1 MVSRNFLVV
10 FVISVVLH
18 HAIALNEKV
27 DKSEVK
33 DEKKVAKRGVL
44 HYSTHGH
51 IHPAVVS
58 ASHYHLP
65 PAIAKYPLIQKPIF
79 PVPVAP
85 PVIAPAVHAVHPH
98 YRLVPGGASVTS
110 FNVNYP
116 RYPLLARPLAPF
128 IPKPVIPAVHHPAA
142 CGAHFHPTFV
152 APKPVVP
159 VAVPYPGIHRHPKY
173 PIVFQK
179 PVVGGF
185 FPPQYVPLA
194 TPNPTFIPV
203 AVPAN
208 PQPALPP
215 IAVNPGTQH
224 NMNPFAVNPG
234 TQHNMNPFAVNPGT
248 QHNMNPSSQFPQSQF
263 PMPTQPTLQ
272 IPTMTSHSWRPI
284 MMMMTQHRPQTTKPI
299 FTNKHPP
306 YNYHAPRVPF
316 NHEQRSPTNGI
327 ISGHGQMSGHLA
339 HQLALYQHQQQQ
351 HQNNFPY
358 PAAAE
363 TFHQNYDHA
372 SNDGQYHGLSSY
384 QVPIHH

>member
-215 IAVNPGTQH
+215 IAVNPG
-224 NMNPFAVNPG
+224 
-234 TQHNMNPFAVNPGT
+234 
-248 QHNMNPSSQFPQSQF
+248 
-263 PMPTQPTLQ
+263 
-272 IPTMTSHSWRPI
+272 
-284 MMMMTQHRPQTTKPI
+284 
-299 FTNKHPP
+299 
-306 YNYHAPRVPF
+306 
-316 NHEQRSPTNGI
+316 
-327 ISGHGQMSGHLA
+327 HGQMSGHLA